1 CQQGTS
7 DPPTF

>member
-7 DPPTF
+7 IPWTF